1 VQLNATTFVQDV
13 LAIVHEVGLDP
24 ATLILELT
32 ESMLLEDAALVSAKL
47 EALRRKGIRI
57 AIDDFGTG
65 YSSLSYLRRLPV
77 DILKIAKPFIDDL
90 AGGAAGADEDFTRA
104 IVSLAEALQVQVIAE
119 GIESAM
125 QVTRLLELGCLAG
138 QGFHLC
144 HPLPEA
150 EIQLLIHHGGIDRGR
165 LKAQTQQ
172 PANVLTLRSVR

>member
-1 VQLNATTFVQDV
+1 
-13 LAIVHEVGLDP
+13 
-24 ATLILELT
+24 
-32 ESMLLEDAALVSAKL
+32 
-47 EALRRKGIRI
+47 
-57 AIDDFGTG
+57 
-65 YSSLSYLRRLPV
+65 
-77 DILKIAKPFIDDL
+77 
-90 AGGAAGADEDFTRA
+90 
-104 IVSLAEALQVQVIAE
+104 VQVIAE